1 MKYPIGIQTFESL
14 REEGYVYVDKTEQIY
29 KLASTGR
36 YYFLSRPRR
45 FGKSLLLST
54 MKAYFEGKRELFSGL
69 AMERLEKDWTKYPV
83 LHLDLNTGKYDR
95 EESLEYVIDD
105 ALTEWESLY
114 GSTGKTLD
122 LRFKDV
128 VRRAYEKTGQ
138 KVVILVDEYDKPLL
152 MAINDKRLQEQFRAT
167 LKAFYSV
174 LKTQDSYIRF
184 AFLTGVTKFSKVSIF
199 SDLNNLK
206 DLTMTPLYGDI
217 CGISEKELHAY
228 FEDSI
233 KELAGA
239 NGMTY
244 EQACAKLKEQYD
256 GYHFA
261 RNTVGMYNP
270 FSLLNVLSDNMF
282 SDYWFQTGTPT
293 SLLNWL
299 LESDYDLNKLQTQ
312 NVTVDVLGEVET
324 MDRTPITFFYQSGY
338 LTIKGYDAEFDTYNL
353 GFPNLEV
360 EKGFISFIAPYY
372 TKLGRVDSDFFVRDF
387 VQDVRQGRPEDF
399 LTRLQGMLDD
409 SDYRIAGEFEKYF
422 QNTLYVVFKMMGFY
436 TQVERATSRGRI
448 DVVVETRDYVYVM
461 ELKVDTPAEEAL
473 AQIEEKGYGV
483 PFSADG
489 RQLFKIGVC
498 FSSKTRGISEWKIAP
513 QQ

>member
-14 REEGYVYVDKTEQIY
+14 REEGYVYVDKTEQLY

-83 LHLDLNTGKYDR
+83 LHLDLNTENYS
-95 EESLEYVIDD
+95 ESDSLLRI
-105 ALTEWESLY
+105 LNNCLWEWEKVY
-114 GSTGKTLD
+114 GSEPEENSPALK
-122 LRFKDV
+122 FKGI

-206 DLTMTPLYGDI
+206 DLTMNPLYGDI

-233 KELAGA
+233 KELAEA
-239 NGMTY
+239 NGMTH

-256 GYHFA
+256 GYHFEHD
-261 RNTVGMYNP
+261 TVGMYNP
-270 FSLLNVLSDNMF
+270 FSLLNALCDRKLK
-282 SDYWFQTGTPT
+282 DYWFQTGTPT
-293 SLLNWL
+293 FLVNLLQAN
-299 LESDYDLNKLQTQ
+299 DYDLKNLQ
-312 NVTVDVLGEVET
+312 NERVSANMLGDVDSIGGSPIPVL
-324 MDRTPITFFYQSGY
+324 YQSGY
-338 LTIKGYDAEFDTYNL
+338 LTIKSYDERFGLYTL
-353 GFPNLEV
+353 GFPNREV
-360 EKGFISFIAPYY
+360 EEGFTQFLLPFYTKVGESDGKSFIA
-372 TKLGRVDSDFFVRDF
+372 SFIN
-387 VQDVRQGRPEDF
+387 DVEAGRPEDF

-483 PFSADG
+483 PFSLDG

-498 FSSKTRGISEWKIAP
+498 FSSKTRGISEWKI
-513 QQ
+513 Q